1 MLRRLPADTL
11 GSLTRKG
18 AEKASARRRGK
29 TWMGLYRDAEGR
41 QRSAGSFAT
50 KKEALKAATVAE
62 AGGFVTKVEAVM
74 PSKIRG
80 RSRLRRTPATGCRTI
95 PCHRMPGTS
104 TSR

>member
-1 MLRRLPADTL
+1 MLRRLPADT
-11 GSLTRKG
+11 RFVDKEG